1 MNLSTEV
8 AKMKRYGQRNQID
21 KRSNAREKI
30 SQAFLALALI
40 LSLFTAFSC
49 QKKTGLPQESSTP
62 VNKIDRVKSPDGID
76 IEYQVQGKG
85 EIALVFIHGWTCDRT
100 YWKNQLPHF
109 AKKYLVVALDLAG
122 HGQSGLGRKNYTI
135 ESFAGDVKAVVDK
148 LDLKKIV
155 LIGHSM
161 GGEISLVTVTLIPGK
176 VIGIVGGDNFQ
187 DFSQRYEEEL
197 KQFITSL
204 KSNYVQTVQSYMKS
218 TFPASSPQ
226 ALVEQIVNDMSSS
239 PPEVGISAM
248 ENLAAFDPIPYLTEL
263 KNNLKIPIWCINS
276 DMYPTNVEGNNKLTH
291 FFAVKLMKGMS
302 HFVQLEDPE
311 TFNRLLEEVLSS
323 LLTGG

>member
-1 MNLSTEV
+1 
-8 AKMKRYGQRNQID
+8 MKRYGQRNQINR
-21 KRSNAREKI
+21 RSNAGEKI
-30 SQAFLALALI
+30 SLAFLVLALI

-49 QKKTGLPQESSTP
+49 QKTTGLPPESSTP
-62 VNKIDRVKSPDGID
+62 VNIIDRVKSSDGID

-100 YWKNQLPHF
+100 YWKNQLPYF
-109 AKKYLVVALDLAG
+109 AKNYLVVAPDLAG
-122 HGQSGLGRKNYTI
+122 HGQSALGRKNYSI

-161 GGEISLVTVTLIPGK
+161 GGEISLVTVKLIPGK
-176 VIGIVGGDNFQ
+176 VIGIVGADNFL

-197 KQFITSL
+197 KQFIASL
-204 KSNYVQTVQSYMKS
+204 KSNYVQTVQSYMRS
-218 TFPASSPQ
+218 TFPASSPP
-226 ALVEQIVNDMSSS
+226 ALVEQITNDMSSS

-248 ENLAAFDPIPYLTEL
+248 EHLAAFDPLPILAQL
-263 KNNLKIPIWCINS
+263 KSKLKIPIWCINS
-276 DMYPTNVEGNNKLTH
+276 DKYPTNVEGNNKLTH

-311 TFNRLLEEVLSS
+311 TFNRLLEEVLNS
-323 LLTGG
+323 LLTGD

>member
-1 MNLSTEV
+1 MNFN
-8 AKMKRYGQRNQID
+8 GQKNQFY
-21 KRSNAREKI
+21 KTSNPWKKI
-30 SQAFLALALI
+30 SLAILVLALI
-40 LSLFTAFSC
+40 LQLSTAFSC

-62 VNKIDRVKSPDGID
+62 VNKIDRVKSSDGID

-85 EIALVFIHGWTCDRT
+85 EIALVFIHGWSCDRT

-109 AKKYLVVALDLAG
+109 AKKYLVVAPDLAG

-161 GGEISLVTVTLIPGK
+161 GGEISLVTVKLIPGK
-176 VIGIVGGDNFQ
+176 VIGIVGVDNFL

-197 KQFITSL
+197 KQFIASL
-204 KSNYVQTVQSYMKS
+204 KNNYVQTVQGYMKS
-218 TFPASSPQ
+218 TFPASAPP
-226 ALVEQIVNDMSSS
+226 ALVEQIANDMSSA
-239 PPEVGISAM
+239 PPEVAISAM
-248 ENLAAFDPIPYLTEL
+248 EYLAAFDPIPFLTQL
-263 KNNLKIPIWCINS
+263 KNEIKIPIRCINS
-276 DMYPTNVEGNNKLTH
+276 DAYPTNVEGNNKLTH
-291 FFAVKLMKGMS
+291 SFDVKLMKGLS

-311 TFNRLLEEVLSS
+311 TFNRLLEEVLSV
-323 LLTGG
+323 LLADL